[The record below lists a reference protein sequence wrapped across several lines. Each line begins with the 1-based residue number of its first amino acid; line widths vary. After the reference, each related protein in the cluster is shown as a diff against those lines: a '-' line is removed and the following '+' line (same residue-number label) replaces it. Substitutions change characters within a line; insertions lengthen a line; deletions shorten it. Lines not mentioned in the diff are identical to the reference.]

1 MRILVAGFNTREEVN
16 AAMDKFIAE
25 TGILMITIV
34 CGGQDSTQ
42 HSRSLA
48 EEWARDNGASVEYIF
63 DEDSDKLVWKIVE
76 TIDYAIL
83 RRNGTRFVREI
94 ILEMRKNEKHGV
106 IYD

>member
-1 MRILVAGFNTREEVN
+1 MRILVVGFDTREEVN

-34 CGGQDSTQ
+34 CGGLDSTQ
-42 HSRSLA
+42 HNRSIA
-48 EEWARDNGASVEYIF
+48 EEWARENGASVEYIF
-63 DEDSDKLVWKIVE
+63 DEDSDKLVRKIVR

-94 ILEMRKNEKHGV
+94 ILEMRKNEKHGI

>member
-1 MRILVAGFNTREEVN
+1 MRILVAGFDTREEVN

-34 CGGQDSTQ
+34 CGGLDST
-42 HSRSLA
+42 HHNRSIA
-48 EEWARDNGASVEYIF
+48 EEWARDNGASIEYIF
-63 DEDSDKLVWKIVE
+63 DEDSDKLVREIVK

-83 RRNGTRFVREI
+83 KRNGTKFIREI

-106 IYD
+106 VYN

>member
-1 MRILVAGFNTREEVN
+1 MRILVAGFDTREEVD
-16 AAMDKFIAE
+16 ATMDKFIAE

-34 CGGQDSTQ
+34 CGGLDSR
-42 HSRSLA
+42 HHNRSIA

-63 DEDSDKLVWKIVE
+63 ERDFDKLVRKIVN

-106 IYD
+106 VYN

>member
-16 AAMDKFIAE
+16 AAMDKFIEE

-34 CGGQDSTQ
+34 CGGLDSTQ
-42 HSRSLA
+42 HNRSIA
-48 EEWARDNGASVEYIF
+48 EEWARENGASVEYIF
-63 DEDSDKLVWKIVE
+63 DEDSDKLVRKIVR

-94 ILEMRKNEKHGV
+94 ILEMRKNEKHGI

>member
-1 MRILVAGFNTREEVN
+1 MRILVAGFETREEVN

-42 HSRSLA
+42 HSRSFA
-48 EEWARDNGASVEYIF
+48 EEWARENGASIEYIF
-63 DEDSDKLVWKIVE
+63 ERDSDKLVWKIVK

-83 RRNGTRFVREI
+83 RRNGTKFIREI

-106 IYD
+106 IYN

>member
-106 IYD
+106 VYN